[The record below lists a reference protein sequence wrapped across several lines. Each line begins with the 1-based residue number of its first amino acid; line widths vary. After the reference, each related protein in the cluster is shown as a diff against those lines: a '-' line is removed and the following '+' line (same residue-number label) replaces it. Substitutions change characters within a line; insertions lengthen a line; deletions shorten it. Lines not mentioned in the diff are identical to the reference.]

1 MAELAIQPQ
10 PLTFEDAAR
19 LDPDQFAGEIV
30 EGEWIPMTRNTWRHG
45 EVLIN
50 IGSILRI
57 YTRSNPS
64 LRVAGGDPGTK
75 LRSIP
80 ATLRGPDV
88 AIIRAER
95 RPTGRGAEGWLDGAP
110 ELAVE
115 VTGETQSSSRLVRKA
130 LEYLAAG
137 SQMVWVVDPDEEL
150 VMVFS
155 GAGQPQ
161 VLGPEEMLDG
171 GDVLP
176 GFSCKVSEFFE

>member
-1 MAELAIQPQ
+1 MAELALQPP

-19 LDPDQFAGEIV
+19 LDPDQYAGEIV
-30 EGEWIPMTRNTWRHG
+30 DGEWIPMTRNTWRHG
-45 EVLIN
+45 EVVRNVTFVLT
-50 IGSILRI
+50 LYMREHREW
-57 YTRSNPS
+57 T
-64 LRVAGGDPGTK
+64 VAAGDPGTK
-75 LRSIP
+75 LRSIQT
-80 ATLRGPDV
+80 TLRGPDV
-88 AIIRAER
+88 AIIRADR

-115 VTGETQSSSRLVRKA
+115 VTGETQKSTRLARKA

-150 VMVFS
+150 VMVFTS
-155 GAGQPQ
+155 GGHLQ
-161 VLGPEEMLDG
+161 VLGSEEMLDG